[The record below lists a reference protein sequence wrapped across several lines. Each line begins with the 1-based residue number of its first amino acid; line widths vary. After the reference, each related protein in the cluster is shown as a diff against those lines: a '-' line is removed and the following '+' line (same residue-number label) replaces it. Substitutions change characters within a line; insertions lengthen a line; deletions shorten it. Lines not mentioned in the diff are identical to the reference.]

1 MFRGRLGPLGGI
13 GEGILVHFGG
23 ILGVFW
29 GVFWGVFL
37 GYFLAGFPCTPYIPT
52 VFGHPPPPY
61 FGVGESKKTCFGAV
75 GDL

>member
-1 MFRGRLGPLGGI
+1 MR
-13 GEGILVHFGG
+13 EFGY

-29 GVFWGVFL
+29 GVFCGHFGGIL
-37 GYFLAGFPCTPYIPT
+37 GLFGGYFLAGFPCTPYIPT
-52 VFGHPPPPY
+52 VFGHPPPPC